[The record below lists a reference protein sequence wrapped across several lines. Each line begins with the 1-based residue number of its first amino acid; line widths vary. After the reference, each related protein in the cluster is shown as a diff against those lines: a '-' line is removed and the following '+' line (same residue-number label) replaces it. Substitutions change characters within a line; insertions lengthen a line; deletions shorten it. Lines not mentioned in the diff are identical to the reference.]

1 MVADRDIE
9 VIEVIEDLDW
19 VDELGGQYWIYRC
32 VDPSGRPFILV
43 REHSI
48 PLLEAAELLREELR
62 KHAP

>member
-1 MVADRDIE
+1 MAADRD
-9 VIEVIEDLDW
+9 IEVIEDLDW

-32 VDPSGRPFILV
+32 VGPRGRPFVLF

-48 PLLEAAELLREELR
+48 PLSDAEELLRGEMR